1 MSTNI
6 SKKKR
11 DDLLD
16 KIKQIRAF
24 IAAAPQDENT
34 GNLLSYLSELEKD
47 VNGKKY
53 GLVFEEHR
61 EEIDEVLDTHTPV
74 LTEEADLFI
83 DHGGQMNFLLEG
95 DNLAALKLLEKTH
108 RGKIDLIYIDP
119 PYNTGNKDLK
129 DYIGASTT
137 DKLFYN
143 SDMLEKLRCGIVVHH
158 GSMPLTARLILE
170 HFTQQGF
177 CKICFATS
185 TLEQG
190 INMPFDVVYLDRFEE
205 SKTLS
210 VKNLIGRAGRS
221 TAKPIF
227 DFGSVILRPNAM
239 SRFRKVYQKKNI
251 LSSKSRLDITDDKM
265 DEKYEEYKEAIK
277 TGEFS
282 DEYNLT
288 NKDLEK
294 LKSDSVTTVVP
305 TLLDMMFTGADF
317 VLPNAVAKE
326 VYEDFQC
333 LYKQYLGRELTA
345 AEKYVF
351 DSAIKIMI
359 WKVHGKTFS
368 KICQERYAYVSNVA
382 QRRFL
387 AKAGQQNRA
396 DNLPVRYIAGYSDI
410 PDKEL
415 RAYPLFPVGTKG
427 KDVDYDRI
435 VYDTYDFLDKLIG
448 FKLSDLFYAIFH
460 QYYLAYQDNRAERLA
475 KYIKYGTED
484 STEIWMLRYG
494 FSFEEI
500 EWLKPCVESIDQ
512 TEIRFN
518 GEIESLDDF
527 QRSSIAQY
535 LF

>member
-1 MSTNI
+1 MHNETNI

-119 PYNTGNKDLK
+119 PYN
-129 DYIGASTT
+129 
-137 DKLFYN
+137 
-143 SDMLEKLRCGIVVHH
+143 R
-158 GSMPLTARLILE
+158 
-170 HFTQQGF
+170 
-177 CKICFATS
+177 
-185 TLEQG
+185 G
-190 INMPFDVVYLDRFEE
+190 IN
-205 SKTLS
+205 
-210 VKNLIGRAGRS
+210 
-221 TAKPIF
+221 
-227 DFGSVILRPNAM
+227 DFM
-239 SRFRKVYQKKNI
+239 
-251 LSSKSRLDITDDKM
+251 
-265 DEKYEEYKEAIK
+265 
-277 TGEFS
+277 
-282 DEYNLT
+282 
-288 NKDLEK
+288 
-294 LKSDSVTTVVP
+294 
-305 TLLDMMFTGADF
+305 
-317 VLPNAVAKE
+317 
-326 VYEDFQC
+326 
-333 LYKQYLGRELTA
+333 
-345 AEKYVF
+345 
-351 DSAIKIMI
+351 
-359 WKVHGKTFS
+359 
-368 KICQERYAYVSNVA
+368 
-382 QRRFL
+382 
-387 AKAGQQNRA
+387 
-396 DNLPVRYIAGYSDI
+396 
-410 PDKEL
+410 
-415 RAYPLFPVGTKG
+415 
-427 KDVDYDRI
+427 
-435 VYDTYDFLDKLIG
+435 YDFLDKLIG

>member
-1 MSTNI
+1 MHDEHQYFE
-6 SKKKR
+6 KKR

-119 PYNTGNKDLK
+119 PYN
-129 DYIGASTT
+129 
-137 DKLFYN
+137 
-143 SDMLEKLRCGIVVHH
+143 R
-158 GSMPLTARLILE
+158 
-170 HFTQQGF
+170 
-177 CKICFATS
+177 
-185 TLEQG
+185 G
-190 INMPFDVVYLDRFEE
+190 IN
-205 SKTLS
+205 
-210 VKNLIGRAGRS
+210 
-221 TAKPIF
+221 
-227 DFGSVILRPNAM
+227 DFM
-239 SRFRKVYQKKNI
+239 
-251 LSSKSRLDITDDKM
+251 
-265 DEKYEEYKEAIK
+265 
-277 TGEFS
+277 
-282 DEYNLT
+282 
-288 NKDLEK
+288 
-294 LKSDSVTTVVP
+294 
-305 TLLDMMFTGADF
+305 
-317 VLPNAVAKE
+317 
-326 VYEDFQC
+326 
-333 LYKQYLGRELTA
+333 
-345 AEKYVF
+345 
-351 DSAIKIMI
+351 
-359 WKVHGKTFS
+359 
-368 KICQERYAYVSNVA
+368 
-382 QRRFL
+382 
-387 AKAGQQNRA
+387 
-396 DNLPVRYIAGYSDI
+396 
-410 PDKEL
+410 
-415 RAYPLFPVGTKG
+415 
-427 KDVDYDRI
+427 
-435 VYDTYDFLDKLIG
+435 YDFLDKLIG

>member
-1 MSTNI
+1 M
-6 SKKKR
+6 
-11 DDLLD
+11 
-16 KIKQIRAF
+16 
-24 IAAAPQDENT
+24 
-34 GNLLSYLSELEKD
+34 
-47 VNGKKY
+47 
-53 GLVFEEHR
+53 
-61 EEIDEVLDTHTPV
+61 
-74 LTEEADLFI
+74 
-83 DHGGQMNFLLEG
+83 
-95 DNLAALKLLEKTH
+95 
-108 RGKIDLIYIDP
+108 
-119 PYNTGNKDLK
+119 
-129 DYIGASTT
+129 
-137 DKLFYN
+137 
-143 SDMLEKLRCGIVVHH
+143 
-158 GSMPLTARLILE
+158 
-170 HFTQQGF
+170 
-177 CKICFATS
+177 
-185 TLEQG
+185 
-190 INMPFDVVYLDRFEE
+190 
-205 SKTLS
+205 
-210 VKNLIGRAGRS
+210 
-221 TAKPIF
+221 
-227 DFGSVILRPNAM
+227 
-239 SRFRKVYQKKNI
+239 
-251 LSSKSRLDITDDKM
+251 
-265 DEKYEEYKEAIK
+265 
-277 TGEFS
+277 
-282 DEYNLT
+282 
-288 NKDLEK
+288 
-294 LKSDSVTTVVP
+294 
-305 TLLDMMFTGADF
+305 
-317 VLPNAVAKE
+317 
-326 VYEDFQC
+326 
-333 LYKQYLGRELTA
+333 
-345 AEKYVF
+345 
-351 DSAIKIMI
+351 
-359 WKVHGKTFS
+359 HGKTFS

>member
-1 MSTNI
+1 MHNETNI

-53 GLVFEEHR
+53 GLIFEKHR

-119 PYNTGNKDLK
+119 PYN
-129 DYIGASTT
+129 
-137 DKLFYN
+137 
-143 SDMLEKLRCGIVVHH
+143 R
-158 GSMPLTARLILE
+158 
-170 HFTQQGF
+170 
-177 CKICFATS
+177 
-185 TLEQG
+185 G
-190 INMPFDVVYLDRFEE
+190 IN
-205 SKTLS
+205 
-210 VKNLIGRAGRS
+210 
-221 TAKPIF
+221 
-227 DFGSVILRPNAM
+227 DFM
-239 SRFRKVYQKKNI
+239 
-251 LSSKSRLDITDDKM
+251 
-265 DEKYEEYKEAIK
+265 
-277 TGEFS
+277 
-282 DEYNLT
+282 
-288 NKDLEK
+288 
-294 LKSDSVTTVVP
+294 
-305 TLLDMMFTGADF
+305 
-317 VLPNAVAKE
+317 
-326 VYEDFQC
+326 
-333 LYKQYLGRELTA
+333 
-345 AEKYVF
+345 
-351 DSAIKIMI
+351 
-359 WKVHGKTFS
+359 
-368 KICQERYAYVSNVA
+368 
-382 QRRFL
+382 
-387 AKAGQQNRA
+387 
-396 DNLPVRYIAGYSDI
+396 
-410 PDKEL
+410 
-415 RAYPLFPVGTKG
+415 
-427 KDVDYDRI
+427 
-435 VYDTYDFLDKLIG
+435 YDFLDKLIG